1 MLEKKLVAVS
11 SPAVHARFHCPEQA
25 QIMADLLFCKMKEVA
40 SNLLAP
46 VGRFHQAGRMLI
58 LMS

>member
-1 MLEKKLVAVS
+1 MLEKKLVAVL
-11 SPAVHARFHCPEQA
+11 SPAVHAMFHYPEQA
-25 QIMADLLFCKMKEVA
+25 QIMADLLVCKMKEEVA

-58 LMS
+58 C